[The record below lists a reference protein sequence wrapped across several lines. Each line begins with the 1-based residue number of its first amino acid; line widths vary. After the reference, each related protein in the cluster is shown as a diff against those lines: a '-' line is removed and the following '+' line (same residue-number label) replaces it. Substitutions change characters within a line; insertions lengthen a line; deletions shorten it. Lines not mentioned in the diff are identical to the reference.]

1 MVDVFA
7 TPEGPRRRLT
17 QEEVDRFV
25 KERVVHV
32 SGVLSEDW
40 VERIANAVDAQIAAG
55 GLQTMAAN
63 SWLTDPAMHEVA
75 MNCPTAHLA
84 QQVLDGLAPE
94 DDPEP
99 RGVAKPV
106 RFFYDQTFV
115 KHPAS
120 PAEHRQREVDA
131 AGDLGNTPWHHDITF
146 WPVRGK
152 QIVSLWIALDKTN
165 LENGGLE
172 FVPGSSFFKE
182 SYQATG
188 VGNDGRI
195 PFASAT
201 LKALPAI
208 NSATTGEKNAELT
221 AISFEMEAGDILI
234 FDANILHGAPPNL
247 SGHFRRGIALRYFGS
262 DVVLDNDK
270 YGEDTV
276 MAPLDCYDD
285 SLSNGDAVTGFAYP
299 QVLPEK
305 IREEVEVRLQG
316 PVLPS
321 EAKFE
326 RWKQR
331 SQAVSKYSRACPPA
345 LDPQA

>member
-1 MVDVFA
+1 MAMVDLLA
-7 TPEGPRRRLT
+7 RPEKPLRTLT
-17 QEEVDRFV
+17 QEEVERFLS
-25 KERVVHV
+25 ERVVHV
-32 SGVLSEDW
+32 SGVLSDAW
-40 VERIANAVDAQIAAG
+40 IERIAAAVDAQIVAG

-63 SWLTDPAMHEVA
+63 SWFTDPAMHEVI
-75 MNCPTAHLA
+75 MNCPVAHLA

-94 DDPEP
+94 DDPQP
-99 RGVAKPV
+99 RGEAKPV

-115 KHPAS
+115 KHPVSA
-120 PAEHRQREVDA
+120 AENRAREADA

-146 WPVRGK
+146 WPVRGE

-172 FVPGSSFFKE
+172 FVPGSSFFGE

-201 LKALPAI
+201 LKPLPAV
-208 NSATTGEKNAELT
+208 NSATTGEQNADLT
-221 AISFEMEAGDILI
+221 AISFDMEAGDVLI

-247 SGHFRRGIALRYFGS
+247 SDGFRRGIALRYFGS

-276 MAPLDCYDD
+276 MAPLDCFDD
-285 SLSNGDAVTGFAYP
+285 SLSNGDPATGFAYP

-305 IREEVEVRLQG
+305 IPEEVKVRLDG
-316 PVLPS
+316 PISPS
-321 EAKFE
+321 EAKFG
-326 RWKQR
+326 RWLER
-331 SQAVSKYSRACPPA
+331 SQAVTK
-345 LDPQA
+345 